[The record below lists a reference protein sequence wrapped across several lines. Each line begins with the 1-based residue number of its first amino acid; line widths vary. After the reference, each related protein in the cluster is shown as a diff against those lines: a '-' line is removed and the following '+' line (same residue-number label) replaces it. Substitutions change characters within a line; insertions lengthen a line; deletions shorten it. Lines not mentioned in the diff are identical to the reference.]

1 MAFLLA
7 LTLLTGC
14 LGAAETSER
23 SRGAR
28 GPVGVD
34 GAPAATERQQG
45 PELRARVQRV
55 LDARARAVRR
65 GDEEAFLAQ
74 LGGGRAWRERQ
85 RLLFDNLRQLPW
97 GRFSYEVQDTD
108 WLRPAPQ
115 RAAGQVLLPQ
125 VTLRTRLLGFDSR
138 DVRRTVGFV
147 VVVVRGDRVL
157 LTGDRDAGGE
167 RLLEGAPS
175 PWDLARV
182 HVQRGDG
189 VLGVFDDAMLGT
201 APEVMTTLVEGVR
214 EVDDVVPFDWSRSV
228 VAYVVRDRAV
238 LDTFTDAP
246 GGSVDLLGALT
257 FPVPAVPGRSARAA
271 SRMLLLP
278 SSVEAGQPFLGR
290 IVRHELSHVAVA
302 ERDDGAPTWFSEGL
316 AEYVGAREVPTALR
330 RIPTE
335 AVRRARGPVVGMPGS
350 EAFNGPDQDW
360 HYALSWMAVDALV
373 AARGEDV
380 LWRLLDAFDPDA
392 GADADRRGAEVLQQV
407 TGLTERRLAR
417 LAAQRITALYG

>member
-1 MAFLLA
+1 MAWLLA

-14 LGAAETSER
+14 LGAAEPAER
-23 SRGAR
+23 ARGAL
-28 GPVGVD
+28 GPAGD
-34 GAPAATERQQG
+34 AGAPAATQERG

-65 GDEEAFLAQ
+65 GDEQAFLAQ

-85 RLLFDNLRQLPW
+85 RLLFGNLRQLPW
-97 GRFSYEVQDTD
+97 ERFSYEVLDTD
-108 WLRPAPQ
+108 WLRPVPG
-115 RAAGQVLLPQ
+115 RAAGQVLVPQ
-125 VTLRTRLLGFDSR
+125 VALRTRLLGFDRR
-138 DVRRTVGFV
+138 DVRRTVGF

-157 LTGDRDAGGE
+157 LTGDRDARGE
-167 RLLEGAPS
+167 RLVEGPPS
-175 PWDLARV
+175 PWDLTRV
-182 HVQRGDG
+182 HVQRGEG
-189 VLGVFDDAMLGT
+189 VLGVFDDAMLAR
-201 APEVMTTLVEGVR
+201 APEVMSALVDGVR
-214 EVDDVVPFDWSRSV
+214 EVDAVVPFGWSRSV

-238 LDTFTDAP
+238 LDTFTDVP

-257 FPVPAVPGRSARAA
+257 FPVAAVPGRPARAG

-290 IVRHELSHVAVA
+290 IVRHELSHVAVG

-316 AEYVGAREVPTALR
+316 AEYVGARVVPTALR

-335 AVRRARGPVVGMPGS
+335 AVRRAREPVATLPPS
-350 EAFNGPDQDW
+350 DSFNGPDQDW

-373 AARGEDV
+373 AAQGEDV
-380 LWRLLDAFDPDA
+380 VWRLLDALDRGTGP
-392 GADADRRGAEVLQQV
+392 DADRRGAEVLRQV

-417 LAAQRITALYG
+417 MATRRITSLYG